1 MAKRLKE
8 RYRNSKN
15 GLLYKL
21 EQINGD
27 DLDGDELVYHEE
39 DGILKGE
46 DIFEEV
52 EEVEEVECV
61 ISREGRT
68 KTIKIIDDGKRIQV
82 SDGYHTFRE
91 LYAHRFRLFIA
102 LCKMIFKARLS
113 NLALDKDDYRIWRSK
128 KHKDGSMYRGMFV
141 MGISFIKGK
150 QISYHLPLALWKDTW
165 FAEELKTAPEF
176 DGHTSE
182 DVLKR
187 LQELL

>member
-27 DLDGDELVYHEE
+27 DLDGNELVYHEE

-61 ISREGRT
+61 ISSEGRT

-102 LCKMIFKARLS
+102 LCKMIFKAQLS
-113 NLALDKDDYRIWRSK
+113 NLTLDKDRYLIWRAK
-128 KHKDGSMYRGMFV
+128 KHEDGTMYTGMFV
-141 MGISFIKGK
+141 MGISIIKG
-150 QISYHLPLALWKDTW
+150 QQLSYHLPLTLWNDTW
-165 FAEELKTAPEF
+165 FARELQHAPHF
-176 DGHTSE
+176 DGHTSD
-182 DVLKR
+182 DVLER
-187 LQELL
+187 LKNLI